1 MVVPLSALI
10 GVAAGCIGLYSFVPQ
25 VMKCCRSGETAAI
38 SLRMFALRIFGL
50 VLWTIYGFALGSLP
64 VLIFSALGLVV
75 SSVIVVLKVRGARS
89 QPTDEPC
96 RDAPQRSVS
105 GTAAPASRRVPDHPC
120 VPATSGDAAS
130 LVPIRRSGPALVGP
144 SVRAYG
150 SSRQECPGTGS

>member
-50 VLWTIYGFALGSLP
+50 VLWTIYGFALG
-64 VLIFSALGLVV
+64 LVV
-75 SSVIVVLKVRGARS
+75 SSLIVVLKVRGARS

-130 LVPIRRSGPALVGP
+130 LVPIRRSGPALV
-144 SVRAYG
+144 
-150 SSRQECPGTGS
+150 